1 VSELGRLVQAYR
13 DRQKYPVA
21 DARIAAAIGVSRTSV
36 GNWIKGVAVPSP
48 ENLRALAAE
57 IETPYIE
64 VFEAAMTDAGYLPER
79 IGRPATIDAPDAPAH
94 GPRGWALAARE
105 GTPAHGPDGT
115 TGEESQ
121 DREGFDPA

>member
-1 VSELGRLVQAYR
+1 MSEIGKLVQAYR

-57 IETPYIE
+57 IETPYLV

-79 IGRPATIDAPDAPAH
+79 LAEGTEGAEGAVRRDDL
-94 GPRGWALAARE
+94 ALAARR
-105 GTPAHGPDGT
+105 GTPAHAPDAT